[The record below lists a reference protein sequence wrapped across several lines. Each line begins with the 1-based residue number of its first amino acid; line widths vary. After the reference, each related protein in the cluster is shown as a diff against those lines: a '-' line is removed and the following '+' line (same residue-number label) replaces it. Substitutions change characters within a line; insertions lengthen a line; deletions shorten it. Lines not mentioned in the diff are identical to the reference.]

1 MLQKMEKVAFV
12 SLVYNQ
18 NRHMSVGGG
27 GIVANYLIQFR
38 IMRL

>member
-27 GIVANYLIQFR
+27 IVANYLIQFR